1 MTTSAFKDTGAGP
14 SWVPDRRVQVIAH
27 RGASAAAPENTLSAV
42 RAAVACGA
50 DGVEIDVRR
59 SRDGEFVVVHD
70 ATLGRTTDVP
80 RRRWRRSGPR
90 VEDLTLKQLRRL
102 DAGSWK
108 GSSFVGERIPTLV
121 EVLELVASTP
131 ARLLIEVKRPVGS
144 GPRDVLDLA
153 ALLESASLPHRRI
166 TVQSFDCRVPRDL
179 REKLPG
185 VTLAVLTRSIQ
196 GNLGEYSR
204 WADQMSLHHKS
215 LDSRTV
221 DAVKGCG
228 MHCVTWTVNDP
239 ISIGRALRLGVDGVI
254 TDHPDALLALLAR
267 EQSASEAMTADDFSQ
282 A

>member
-1 MTTSAFKDTGAGP
+1 
-14 SWVPDRRVQVIAH
+14 VIAH
-27 RGASAAAPENTLSAV
+27 RGASATAPENTLSAV

-80 RRRWRRSGPR
+80 RHRWRRSAPR
-90 VEDLTLKQLRRL
+90 VEELTLRQLRRL

-108 GSSFVGERIPTLV
+108 GPSFVGERIPTLADV
-121 EVLELVASTP
+121 MELVASTP

-144 GPRDVLDLA
+144 RPRDLHDLA
-153 ALLESASLPHRRI
+153 ALLESAPLPHRRI

-196 GNLGEYSR
+196 GNLGAYSR
-204 WADQMSLHHKS
+204 WADQVSLHHKS
-215 LDSRTV
+215 LDRRTV

-239 ISIGRALRLGVDGVI
+239 VSMGRVLRLGVDGVI
-254 TDHPDALLALLAR
+254 TDHPDALIAVLAR
-267 EQSASEAMTADDFSQ
+267 ERSASEAMTADDFSRG
-282 A
+282 